1 MRARASAF
9 YIISPGSETPSFK
22 VPSHLSGLKTKCD
35 LTWSLAGSAE
45 SVLSQSPVHT
55 DGARF
60 PSSLPV
66 LVSASASFVFW
77 TPGFSV
83 AQAGILSASREL
95 ELPLPTLSFVY
106 SYLRANTIS

>member
-35 LTWSLAGSAE
+35 LAWSLAGSAE

-77 TPGFSV
+77 TPGFSI
-83 AQAGILSASREL
+83 AGILSAFREL